1 MQAKIKWVE
10 NMEFVAETGSGHAF
24 VIDGPPD
31 IGGENL
37 GPRPMELMLCGVGSC
52 TAVDTVFIL
61 KKARQKVSDV
71 RIELSAERADTDP
84 KVFTKIH
91 LHFVI
96 SGVNLNQKQVARAV
110 DLSAE
115 KYCSASLMLRATV
128 DITHDYEIHDLAE

>member
-1 MQAKIKWVE
+1 MQVNVKWLE
-10 NMEFVAETGSGHAF
+10 NMKFVAETGSGHALI
-24 VIDGPPD
+24 IDGPPD

-37 GPRPMELMLCGVGSC
+37 GPRPMELMLAGVGTC
-52 TAVDTVFIL
+52 TAVDTVHIL
-61 KKARQKVSDV
+61 KKSRQNVQDV
-71 RIELSAERADTDP
+71 RIELQAERADTDP

-96 SGVNLNQKQVARAV
+96 VGNDLNAKHVARAV

-128 DITHDYEIHDLAE
+128 EITHDFEIVAS

>member
-1 MQAKIKWVE
+1 MDVQIKWIE
-10 NMEFVAETGSGHAF
+10 NMEFVAETGSGHALI
-24 VIDGPPD
+24 VDGPPS

-37 GPRPMELMLCGVGSC
+37 GPRPMELMLCGVGTC

-61 KKARQKVSDV
+61 KKARQDVSDI
-71 RIELSAERADTDP
+71 RIKITAERAETDP

-91 LHFVI
+91 LHFI
-96 SGVNLNQKQVARAV
+96 IEGRKLNHKQVGRAV

-128 DITHDYEIHDLAE
+128 NITHDYVINDIA